1 MVTQLTSLSLKQV
14 LTVSTIA
21 ASLLA
26 CHAFAASPLRPNAT
40 EEPVVVVNTSSIHP
54 LVTIQ
59 QFNASD
65 YQSQETTKMF
75 PAPNEDM
82 VQHIVT
88 MTPLDN
94 EAHFKI
100 ELEIG
105 QTQMVDCN
113 KHGLNGELK
122 EVVLTGWGYTYY
134 QVTEVSAGPST
145 MMACFDQAKTSEFVR
160 IPQTLLINYDS
171 RLPKVFYLPQGVEL
185 RVRTWQVSSDF
196 LYSAQ

>member
-14 LTVSTIA
+14 LKVSTIA

-26 CHAFAASPLRPNAT
+26 CHAFAASPLHPSAT
-40 EEPVVVVNTSSIHP
+40 GSVAVVNTSSDHT
-54 LVTIQ
+54 LMTIQ
-59 QFNASD
+59 HFTASD
-65 YQSQETTKMF
+65 YQAQEATKMF

-94 EAHFKI
+94 EAHFKV

-122 EVVLTGWGYTYY
+122 EVVLAGWGYTYY
-134 QVTEVSAGPST
+134 QVAEVSAGPST
-145 MMACFDQAKTSEFVR
+145 MMACFDQAKTSVFVR

-171 RLPKVFYLPQGVEL
+171 RLPKVFYLPKGVEL
-185 RVRTWQVSSDF
+185 RVRTWQVSSDY
-196 LYSAQ
+196 LYSGQ